1 MLCFEMLNYFLEF
14 RINDL
19 VIDLDLSD
27 RGDMSCENLSY
38 RHSWR
43 EDKSSSVRDR
53 NDDEDDHESEVP
65 QRVGS
70 PMIKYSLTEEHS
82 RNALV
87 QSSFR
92 GIQDTMT
99 RDGLKVER
107 ARR

>member
-1 MLCFEMLNYFLEF
+1 
-14 RINDL
+14 
-19 VIDLDLSD
+19 
-27 RGDMSCENLSY
+27 MSCENLSY

-53 NDDEDDHESEVP
+53 NEDEDDHESEVP
-65 QRVGS
+65 QRLGS
-70 PMIKYSLTEEHS
+70 PMIKYSLTEEDS
-82 RNALV
+82 RNAVV